1 MASALEDKIVQ
12 ALQANPALEHGTF
25 ADTLEHR
32 ERQYL
37 LQTVRDM
44 ENRGLLRR
52 DLSLKR
58 DGKAV
63 LRYLRGT
70 G

>member
-1 MASALEDKIVQ
+1 MASPLEDKIVQ
-12 ALQANPALEHGTF
+12 ALQANPALEHGVF
-25 ADTLEHR
+25 AATLEHR
-32 ERQYL
+32 DRQYL
-37 LQTVRDM
+37 LDTVRDM
-44 ENRGLLRR
+44 ERRGLLRR
-52 DLSLKR
+52 DLTLKR